1 MVERI
6 NRLKKQLNK
15 LLEIEDPTS
24 KQVLKLSQELDK
36 FIVAYQKQEINKSGL
51 NEDDMEICVDID

>member
-51 NEDDMEICVDID
+51 NEDDMGICVDID

>member
-1 MVERI
+1 MIERI

-51 NEDDMEICVDID
+51 NEDDMGICVDID

>member
-36 FIVAYQKQEINKSGL
+36 FIVEYQKQKINKSGL
-51 NEDDMEICVDID
+51 NEDDMGICVDID

>member
-1 MVERI
+1 MIERI